1 MPDANT
7 KHQLAQQLQ
16 LSPQQVKIWYTK
28 SFPSFKTDFDIYQS
42 IRFQNKRAR
51 MRRLEKAMNPNEEE
65 PSAGGITFHF
75 FEGNDFVH
83 EY

>member
-1 MPDANT
+1 
-7 KHQLAQQLQ
+7 
-16 LSPQQVKIWYTK
+16 
-28 SFPSFKTDFDIYQS
+28 
-42 IRFQNKRAR
+42 